1 MLFKLNVLKKASID
15 IVCAYYL
22 ISTEKVEEGG
32 KEAPGR
38 VRNGARV
45 DFELWNKYIFLEKC
59 HNINANF

>member
-45 DFELWNKYIFLEKC
+45 DFEL
-59 HNINANF
+59 